1 MMLSRHQEGR
11 IRLALQDTRVVL
23 LAGPRQAGKTT
34 LAKKMAG
41 RNRQFRTLDNPTVLA
56 AAQTDPVGF
65 IQDADCMVIDEVQ
78 RAPGLLLAIK
88 QSVDEDPRPGRFL
101 LTGSANLMMLPKVA
115 DSLAGRMTVLD
126 LLPFS
131 AAELT
136 REPGRFLAQVFKG
149 ALPEAVDSLGRK
161 DLQELVLT
169 GGYPEACAKT
179 TWQRRQ
185 AWHLEY
191 AKATVDRDVRDI
203 AQVNKLRELPRLLR
217 ALAHHSGQLI
227 NHSKVSASLGL
238 TNVTAQRYT
247 SIFEQLYLL
256 RPLPA
261 WGGGGL
267 ARLTRTPKLHFLDSG
282 LLAALRGVTPVS
294 LAENRTE
301 FGAVLETFV
310 FSELLKQASLAESRF
325 EFSHFRDKEQ
335 HEVDIVIEDDSLGVV
350 GIEVKAAST
359 VTSKDFSGLRLLAE
373 ATGKRF
379 RSGLVLYDGKDTLP
393 FGPRLWAAPISS
405 LWQTS

>member
-136 REPGRFLAQVFKG
+136 REPGRFRTQ
-149 ALPEAVDSLGRK
+149 
-161 DLQELVLT
+161 VLT

-203 AQVNKLRELPRLLR
+203 AQVDKLRELPRLLR

>member
-1 MMLSRHQEGR
+1 
-11 IRLALQDTRVVL
+11 
-23 LAGPRQAGKTT
+23 
-34 LAKKMAG
+34 MAG

-65 IQDADCMVIDEVQ
+65 IQDTDCMVIDEVQ

-136 REPGRFLAQVFKG
+136 REPGRFLTQVFKG
-149 ALPEAVDSLGRK
+149 ALPEAVDSLGRN

-203 AQVNKLRELPRLLR
+203 AQVDKLRELPRLLR

-282 LLAALRGVTPVS
+282 LLAALRGVTPVT

-325 EFSHFRDKEQ
+325 EFSHFRDKEH

>member
-1 MMLSRHQEGR
+1 MMLSRHPEAR
-11 IRLALQDTRVVL
+11 IRLSLQDTRVVL

-34 LAKKMAG
+34 LAKKIAG
-41 RNRQFRTLDNPTVLA
+41 RNRQFRTLDDPTVLA

-65 IQDADCMVIDEVQ
+65 IQDADFMVIDEVQ

-115 DSLAGRMTVLD
+115 DSLAGRMSVLD

-136 REPGRFLAQVFKG
+136 REPGRFLTHAFKG
-149 ALPEAVDSLGRK
+149 APPKAVDSLGRN

-191 AKATVDRDVRDI
+191 AKATVERDVRDI
-203 AQVNKLRELPRLLR
+203 AQVDKLRELPRLLR

-261 WGGGGL
+261 WSGGGL

-282 LLAALRGVTPVS
+282 LLAALRGVTPVT

-379 RSGLVLYDGKDTLP
+379 RSGVVLYDGKDTLP